1 MLIIYGV
8 GNQAAV
14 AAVVLYGAVG
24 LIVPL
29 TGGSIAYLILRREFG
44 PISDARRRGQRR

>member
-8 GNQAAV
+8 GKQAAV